1 MYINLETICYSP
13 CKDLVSFIEPSAGM
27 FVWLK
32 INGVEDTRK
41 LIYEKAFA
49 NEVLFIAGN
58 AFFPDQTK
66 TYPYVRASYSI
77 STPEQIETVKL
88 FVNFK
93 SNLTKYLFRVYLDLV
108 KFFVMN

>member
-1 MYINLETICYSP
+1 MVNAIRTHL
-13 CKDLVSFIEPSAGM
+13 KDLVSFIEPSAGM

-77 STPEQIETVKL
+77 STPEQIETGLSRFSKVLRDELKQ
-88 FVNFK
+88 
-93 SNLTKYLFRVYLDLV
+93 
-108 KFFVMN
+108 